1 MIRSLTILVLLACAT
16 PALAV
21 EQPVDPYTQSNA
33 NAGAAP
39 FGDDRLLAEFHGAA
53 GVGRIVDELFDG
65 VVKDPRT
72 AEIFKATDMER
83 LRRTLK
89 EQLVYLLGGK
99 ADYTGRDMKTAH
111 KDQGVQQTDFN
122 ILVEYMQV
130 AMDHEKVPFRA
141 QNRLLAKLAPMQRDV
156 VVR

>member
-1 MIRSLTILVLLACAT
+1 MIRILTIVALVAFAA
-16 PALAV
+16 PAVAA
-21 EQPVDPYTQSNA
+21 EQPVDPYVQSNA

-39 FGDDRLLAEFHGAA
+39 FGDGGLLAQFHGAA
-53 GVGRIVDELFDG
+53 GVGRIVDDLLDG
-65 VVKDPRT
+65 VTKDPRT

-83 LRRTLK
+83 LRRTLN

-111 KDQGVQQTDFN
+111 KNQGVQQTDFN
-122 ILVEYMQV
+122 ILVEYLQG

>member
-1 MIRSLTILVLLACAT
+1 
-16 PALAV
+16 
-21 EQPVDPYTQSNA
+21 
-33 NAGAAP
+33 
-39 FGDDRLLAEFHGAA
+39 
-53 GVGRIVDELFDG
+53 
-65 VVKDPRT
+65 
-72 AEIFKATDMER
+72 MER
-83 LRRTLK
+83 LHRTLK

-99 ADYTGRDMKTAH
+99 ADYTGRDMKAAH

-122 ILVEYMQV
+122 ILVEHMQV